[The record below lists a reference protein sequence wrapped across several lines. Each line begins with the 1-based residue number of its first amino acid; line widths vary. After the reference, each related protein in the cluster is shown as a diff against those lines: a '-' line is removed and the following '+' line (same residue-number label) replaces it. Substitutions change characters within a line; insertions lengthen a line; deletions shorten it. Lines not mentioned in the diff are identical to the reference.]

1 MKFSQETSALVPW
14 PHSPVLKA
22 VAGSQQLLVLLVGTE
37 LNGGVR
43 DDPHHGGGVPPPQA
57 EEAILQ
63 VGAVDQLVGL
73 LHTNT
78 LMFELLA
85 VHLKHFPVLE

>member
-1 MKFSQETSALVPW
+1 M
-14 PHSPVLKA
+14 
-22 VAGSQQLLVLLVGTE
+22 GTE

-43 DDPHHGGGVPPPQA
+43 DDPHHGGGVAPPQA

-73 LHTNT
+73 LQHQHTH
-78 LMFELLA
+78 
-85 VHLKHFPVLE
+85 V